1 MALAGRKGDNP
12 LKKTKIEWC
21 DSTFNPITG
30 CLHHCPYCY
39 ARTMVYRF
47 AGAIENE
54 KQLYEDDEP
63 VLDQEGRKI
72 AYPHGFAP
80 TFHKHRLAQVRHW
93 KDEKP
98 RNIFVCSM
106 ADIFGDWVPE
116 EWITQI
122 TDAFKEA
129 PQHNY
134 LFLTKNPIRMIN
146 LIERGVIEE
155 KDNFWFGTTTT
166 KADDMFFASETANAF
181 VSIEP
186 MHGPLEIIPPI
197 LKEQL
202 KWAIIGAETGN
213 RAGKIVPEPDW
224 ILEAAYNFEQLG
236 IPVFMKDSL
245 IPIIGE
251 ENMKREFPEGLRHG
265 GDKNE
270 SSM

>member
-1 MALAGRKGDNP
+1 M
-12 LKKTKIEWC
+12 
-21 DSTFNPITG
+21 
-30 CLHHCPYCY
+30 H
-39 ARTMVYRF
+39 RF

-134 LFLTKNPIRMIN
+134 LFLTKNPIRMISM
-146 LIERGVIEE
+146 IERGILEE
-155 KDNFWFGTTTT
+155 RENFC
-166 KADDMFFASETANAF
+166 
-181 VSIEP
+181 VSVEP
-186 MHGPLEIIPPI
+186 MHGPLEVIPPS
-197 LKEQL
+197 LQEQL
-202 KWAIIGAETGN
+202 KWVIFGAETGN
-213 RAGKIVPEPDW
+213 RKDKIVPEPDW

-265 GDKNE
+265 EDKNE